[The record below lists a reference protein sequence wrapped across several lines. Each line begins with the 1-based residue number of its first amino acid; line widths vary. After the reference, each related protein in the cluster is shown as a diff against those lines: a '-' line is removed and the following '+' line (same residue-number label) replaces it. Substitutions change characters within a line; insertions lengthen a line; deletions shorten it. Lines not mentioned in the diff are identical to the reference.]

1 MFGIQQSSLLVEQ
14 LNEAAAVPNL
24 TRVVTKQTVLALP
37 APKPGTKR
45 LVYHSCRS
53 PKGGAL
59 MADEPSAKMSIT
71 CEVCG

>member
-1 MFGIQQSSLLVEQ
+1 MFGIQRSSSLVEQ

-45 LVYHSCRS
+45 LGLSFV
-53 PKGGAL
+53 P
-59 MADEPSAKMSIT
+59 
-71 CEVCG
+71 